1 MRTPIILLNVLA
13 PDLAHQTLKV
23 KVRPMNLKQMRLV
36 TEDVQRLTAFYERLT
51 GASAEVIS
59 SSYVEFQ
66 HSPCAGLAIASK
78 DIARTD
84 GESTL
89 GSSSNGSLVLD
100 FEVRDVDTHYA
111 RLKEYVVDWVQSP
124 KQLPWGNR
132 AMIFRDPDGNLVNM
146 FSARP

>member
-1 MRTPIILLNVLA
+1 
-13 PDLAHQTLKV
+13 
-23 KVRPMNLKQMRLV
+23 MNLKQTRLV

-51 GASAEVIS
+51 GATAEVIS

-78 DIARTD
+78 DIARTY

-111 RLKEYVVDWVQSP
+111 RLKEYVVAWVQLP
-124 KQLPWGNR
+124 KKLPW
-132 AMIFRDPDGNLVNM
+132 
-146 FSARP
+146 